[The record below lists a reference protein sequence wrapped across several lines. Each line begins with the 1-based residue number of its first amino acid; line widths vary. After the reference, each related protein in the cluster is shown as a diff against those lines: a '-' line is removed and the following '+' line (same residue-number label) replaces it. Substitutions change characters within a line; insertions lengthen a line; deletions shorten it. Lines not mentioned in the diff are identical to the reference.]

1 MKDTAGVII
10 NDETIAISFP
20 LYKLGLI
27 FNKAKTSKPK
37 NKLSREKQESSIYDF
52 KKWYNRKRGVK
63 NGPTLLSTSRPNL
76 PPDHV
81 LIDIIGHY

>member
-1 MKDTAGVII
+1 MILKIDT
-10 NDETIAISFP
+10 T
-20 LYKLGLI
+20 
-27 FNKAKTSKPK
+27 
-37 NKLSREKQESSIYDF
+37 EKEEL
-52 KKWYNRKRGVK
+52 